1 MNGKVFHVQ
10 SLAGSTDENSDT
22 VSGAWL
28 EMMILGNIPRTAK
41 SVNATINKAL
51 QHQAETGLFPLTMK
65 KRTPSKASTA
75 RTRKL

>member
-1 MNGKVFHVQ
+1 MPKKIFLVKQIFTNICFFMNGKVFHVQ

-41 SVNATINKAL
+41 SVNAAMNKACN
-51 QHQAETGLFPLTMK
+51 T
-65 KRTPSKASTA
+65 
-75 RTRKL
+75 KLKP